1 MSVLCIHTYT
11 STRTHVRT
19 HTCIH
24 IYALLHTLSRTH
36 TTHLCRCR
44 RRYVCSRERIY
55 HSVCDTQRH
64 VPPVAL
70 ALIPP
75 CTATMVVSLALGA
88 IRMKRAWRVLFSTV
102 IPWRKSGEKRERK
115 NERVC
120 VCVHPHVCVCMCACV
135 CVCVCES
142 VYIYSCLCVCVRTQK
157 EASRYDQFFFLR
169 KQPACRRYYVLNQ

>member
-24 IYALLHTLSRTH
+24 IYALLDTLSGTH
-36 TTHLCRCR
+36 TTYLCRCR
-44 RRYVCSRERIY
+44 RRYVCSRQRIY

-88 IRMKRAWRVLFSTV
+88 IRMKRGWRVLFSTV
-102 IPWRKSGEKRERK
+102 IPWRESGEKRERK

-120 VCVHPHVCVCMCACV
+120 VYTHMCVCVCVRVCVFVCV
-135 CVCVCES
+135 CVCVC
-142 VYIYSCLCVCVRTQK
+142 VCLC
-157 EASRYDQFFFLR
+157 L
-169 KQPACRRYYVLNQ
+169 